1 MSPGDG
7 MRMQPGSWGGGGW
20 SKPLLHPRSSCASQ
34 CVLATSAWGR
44 VLASCEQDSEVSRGQ
59 RAGGIGALGLAILA
73 QTVQTRPTRTRA
85 LRTTQQPGW
94 APPST
99 TTTV

>member
-7 MRMQPGSWGGGGW
+7 MRMQPGSWSGGAW

-44 VLASCEQDSEVSRGQ
+44 VLASFEQDSEVSRGQ
-59 RAGGIGALGLAILA
+59 RARGIGALGLAILA
-73 QTVQTRPTRTRA
+73 QPV
-85 LRTTQQPGW
+85 
-94 APPST
+94 
-99 TTTV
+99 